1 MITTK
6 SSFVFPNYGLK
17 TDTAEAVAAIPAP
30 MALPHIARESSDL
43 A

>member
-6 SSFVFPNYGLK
+6 SSFVFLNYGLK
-17 TDTAEAVAAIPAP
+17 TGTAEAVAAIPVPTAF
-30 MALPHIARESSDL
+30 PHVPKESSDL